1 MNDSPNHV
9 FGSLA
14 ESAAVERLHPLFPKA
29 FAFLRRADLASLAP
43 GKYEIDADRCW
54 ASVADLALEPV
65 APAMRFEVH
74 RRYIDIQVPLTG
86 PETFGIADEAA
97 KGDFDEGRDIGFFE
111 TSGRNVTVRP
121 GEFAVFMP
129 GSGAHAPGHCEGDP
143 RTIRKVV
150 VKVLK

>member
-1 MNDSPNHV
+1 MKALPNHI

-14 ESAAVERLHPLFPKA
+14 DSSSVERMHPLFPKA
-29 FAFLRRADLASLAP
+29 FAFLRRKDLASLEP

-54 ASVADLALEPV
+54 ASVADLALEPT

-74 RRYIDIQVPLTG
+74 RRYIDIQAPISG

-97 KGDFDEGRDIGFFE
+97 KGGFDKERDIGFFE
-111 TSGRNVTVRP
+111 TSGRNVTVNP

-150 VKVLK
+150 VKILK